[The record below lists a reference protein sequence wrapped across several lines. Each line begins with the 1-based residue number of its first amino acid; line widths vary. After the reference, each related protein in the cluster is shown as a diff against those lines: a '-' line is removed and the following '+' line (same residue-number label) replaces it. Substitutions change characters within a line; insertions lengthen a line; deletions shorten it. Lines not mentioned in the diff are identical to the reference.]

1 MEKSSTDVLDVL
13 RSLAT
18 KHVTANGERV
28 GFFMI
33 EAARALGGLV
43 SASDVLSML
52 MVDGLVG
59 SESVVIGEDVHTL
72 YTLTGVIGQT
82 AH

>member
-1 MEKSSTDVLDVL
+1 MEKSSTDALALL

-18 KHVTANGERV
+18 KHMTANGERV

-33 EAARALGGLV
+33 EAVRVLGGLGN
-43 SASDVLSML
+43 ASDVLSML

-59 SESVVIGEDVHTL
+59 SESVVMGEDVHTL
-72 YTLTGVIGQT
+72 YTLTGVIDQT